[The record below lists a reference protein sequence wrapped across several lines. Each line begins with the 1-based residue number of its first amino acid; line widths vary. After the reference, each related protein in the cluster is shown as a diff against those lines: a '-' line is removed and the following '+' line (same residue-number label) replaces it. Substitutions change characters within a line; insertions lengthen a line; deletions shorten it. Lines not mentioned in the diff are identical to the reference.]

1 MSRPGLWQQSDFL
14 KLWTGQTVSQIR
26 SAVSSPGI
34 PLTALYVRH
43 APPGLT
49 GILIDWITA
58 PFAILTHAISF
69 LFSAAAIE
77 LIRKSEPNPT
87 PHPNH
92 HLLRDIAEGIRT
104 CWNQPILRALAL
116 RTVTAAFSPGMFGS
130 LYLVYTVRD
139 LHMSAALVGTIISV
153 GGVGSLS
160 GAFFATRTVRRFGL
174 GPR

>member
-87 PHPNH
+87 PHPTPP
-92 HLLRDIAEGIRT
+92 T
-104 CWNQPILRALAL
+104 CSAKSPK
-116 RTVTAAFSPGMFGS
+116 AFGP
-130 LYLVYTVRD
+130 
-139 LHMSAALVGTIISV
+139 VGTSRSCAPLPCAPSQPPSHPVCSEACIWS
-153 GGVGSLS
+153 
-160 GAFFATRTVRRFGL
+160 T
-174 GPR
+174 P